1 MESQSLFNKYLDG
14 EHWKNRAATYASE
27 FADFLRQRNFS
38 GLLVDIGCGN
48 GRDTNLF
55 YQHGINV
62 IGIDHSEKEIAEA
75 KSNFPQ
81 CRFKI
86 QNAENM
92 NFADE
97 SAGAIFMINVL
108 HYTNQNVVLNE
119 INKILAK
126 DGYALIHF
134 NTQIKDQN
142 NVIDYHQNEKEILGL
157 VSRFKIV
164 ENKLFERTDIFPH
177 VHTHKIMELILQK

>member
-1 MESQSLFNKYLDG
+1 MESQLLFDKYLNG
-14 EHWKNRAATYASE
+14 EHWKNHTATYAKE
-27 FADFLRQRNFS
+27 FAEFLQRHKFS
-38 GLLVDIGCGN
+38 GLLIDIGCGN

-62 IGIDHSEKEIAEA
+62 IGIDYSEKEIAEA
-75 KSNFPQ
+75 KNNFSQ
-81 CRFKI
+81 CRFEI
-86 QNAENM
+86 QNAENI

-97 SAGAIFMINVL
+97 SAGAIFMINVI
-108 HYTNQNVVLNE
+108 HYTNQNKVLDK
-119 INKILAK
+119 INRTLTK
-126 DGYALIHF
+126 DGYALIQF
-134 NTQIKDQN
+134 NIQIKDQN